1 MNSARH
7 FLFLSFFFFFQE
19 KLAIIERNQEI
30 HWEKA
35 IQCGD
40 PADSDEDN
48 SDKMTVIH
56 PQLMIYSAITHCSL
70 VKTSVVP
77 SVLSL
82 FESTAGKCRTTKLHI

>member
-7 FLFLSFFFFFQE
+7 FLFLFFFFLG

-35 IQCGD
+35 IQYGD
-40 PADSDEDN
+40 PADNDEDD

-56 PQLMIYSAITHCSL
+56 PQLMIYSAITRPFIAHWL
-70 VKTSVVP
+70 KH
-77 SVLSL
+77 
-82 FESTAGKCRTTKLHI
+82 R